1 MLMVRAALYLSFLPL
16 VLGNVKLGKHIVK
29 YTEATCLQATRVLCP
44 CFPRVVPDE
53 SRNFMKLYTFWG
65 EFFLSLVRWVEGI
78 SSDVVSKS
86 GSLNWTFFFMYIYF
100 GPAVNSDAPLFRHW
114 KSQTGVSRYHKA
126 RKNRTLSYALNP
138 WMSFDISGI
147 PHAFHQHTPEK
158 TNMEP
163 ENGLLEKGK
172 PSTQT
177 IYTSI
182 RSPFRVENACPWYLK
197 LRSRPT

>member
-29 YTEATCLQATRVLCP
+29 YTEATCLQATRVLCH

-65 EFFLSLVRWVEGI
+65 EFFFFLSLVRWVEGI

-114 KSQTGVSRYHKA
+114 KSQTGVSRSYTCNLKMLTWK
-126 RKNRTLSYALNP
+126 RKNIDPNNFS
-138 WMSFDISGI
+138 
-147 PHAFHQHTPEK
+147 
-158 TNMEP
+158 
-163 ENGLLEKGK
+163 
-172 PSTQT
+172 
-177 IYTSI
+177 SI
-182 RSPFRVENACPWYLK
+182 RSPFRVENACPWCLK